1 MQNKHCYVKIYVLI
15 RNKNLKYSINIK
27 NIKNICSM
35 TLHIYILSHRK
46 RTYLKIKLIF
56 SYQKNIVFENWNY

>member
-1 MQNKHCYVKIYVLI
+1 
-15 RNKNLKYSINIK
+15 
-27 NIKNICSM
+27 M
-35 TLHIYILSHRK
+35 TLHIYILLHRK